1 MTSHETHPHPVVR
14 WPVLALVGAVGGFLS
29 GAFGV
34 GGGILMVPLL
44 ITLARMDQRRAAA
57 TSLVAIIP
65 ASIAGFLSYLSQ
77 GQVDVP
83 VAGVIAVGGVTGSW
97 IGARLLRRIPL
108 VWLRWMFIG
117 LLLAAAVRML
127 VIAPERGADL
137 ELTWL
142 VGIGLVAAGLFMGV
156 ASGLFGIGGGVIL
169 VPLLIAVFGASD
181 LVAKGTSLLVMI
193 PTATMGTITNLR
205 GRVVDLR
212 AGAIVGLAATVASF
226 GGVAVAFLL
235 PARVSGVLFA
245 ALLVVSAVQL
255 SVRAVKAQRS
265 ERAAARV
272 EAAAA
277 AQESADAAAPEAADA
292 AAQDVTPGART
303 AP

>member
-1 MTSHETHPHPVVR
+1 MTSYETHPHPVVR

-205 GRVVDLR
+205 GRVVDVR
-212 AGAIVGLAATVASF
+212 AGAIVGLAATAASF
-226 GGVAVAFLL
+226 AGVAVAFLL

-245 ALLVVSAVQL
+245 ILLVASAVQL
-255 SVRAVKAQRS
+255 SIRAVKSQRAQRAE
-265 ERAAARV
+265 ERAEAAAATTQ

-277 AQESADAAAPEAADA
+277 AV
-292 AAQDVTPGART
+292 QDVSPEART
-303 AP
+303 AR

>member
-205 GRVVDLR
+205 GRVVDVR
-212 AGAIVGLAATVASF
+212 AGAIVGLAATAASF
-226 GGVAVAFLL
+226 AGVAVAFLL

-245 ALLVVSAVQL
+245 ILLVASAVQL
-255 SVRAVKAQRS
+255 SIRAVKSQRAQRAE
-265 ERAAARV
+265 ERAEAAAATTQ

-277 AQESADAAAPEAADA
+277 AV
-292 AAQDVTPGART
+292 QDVSPEART
-303 AP
+303 AR